1 MPESPC
7 RIWYQSFVD
16 PAEQRPYI
24 SRLQA
29 CLNDRSAPGFQFEV
43 HGLTPPDRHL
53 SLLSEF
59 RCAGSSVRNCV
70 LAQEKGYDAFVLGHF
85 QEPGLAECRTAVEIP
100 VVGLGE
106 ATMLHACTLGRTFGL
121 VTINPVFV
129 PFHEEQVRKARLQ
142 ERCAGVRAIDGQVAT
157 FMRAFEDEAAYRQV
171 KEDFCRQVQPL
182 LDAGAEVL
190 IPSGG
195 MPMLL
200 FGREQGFVIDGAVVL
215 DGIAVV
221 VALAEAAVK
230 LRRQTGV
237 AVSRR
242 GAYQKAPPE
251 AVQEFLASVPPR
263 R

>member
-1 MPESPC
+1 
-7 RIWYQSFVD
+7 
-16 PAEQRPYI
+16 
-24 SRLQA
+24 
-29 CLNDRSAPGFQFEV
+29 
-43 HGLTPPDRHL
+43 
-53 SLLSEF
+53 
-59 RCAGSSVRNCV
+59 
-70 LAQEKGYDAFVLGHF
+70 
-85 QEPGLAECRTAVEIP
+85 
-100 VVGLGE
+100 
-106 ATMLHACTLGRTFGL
+106 MLHACTLGRTFGL